1 MSIPFDSTTLLYAVV
16 EHLPS
21 EKHLT
26 DPVDTP
32 PELPGQYRF
41 VCLALNVVEA
51 ERIAH
56 LLRALAFGTYE
67 YTINLA
73 TPASIDEQSWLA
85 LTPD

>member
-26 DPVDTP
+26 DPVDIK
-32 PELPGQYRF
+32 PELPGQYRL

-56 LLRALAFGTYE
+56 LLRALAFGVYD
-67 YTINLA
+67 YTVSPA
-73 TPASIDEQSWLA
+73 TPASIDEQSWLL

>member
-21 EKHLT
+21 ETHLC
-26 DPVDTP
+26 DPVDTQ
-32 PELPGQYRF
+32 PELPGQYRL
-41 VCLALNVVEA
+41 VCLVLKVAEA

-56 LLRALAFGTYE
+56 LLRALAIGAYD
-67 YTINLA
+67 YTISPA
-73 TPASIDEQSWLA
+73 TPTSTGAQSWLP